1 MRLISRKCFSVLY
14 LSVIKY
20 DRTRIK
26 IQEYCYLLSVICY
39 LLSVI
44 CYLLSVI
51 CYLLSVI
58 CYLLSMS
65 LGRDKAVRETVLLLR
80 VPCNE
85 TL

>member
-58 CYLLSMS
+58 CYLCLWVEI
-65 LGRDKAVRETVLLLR
+65 RR
-80 VPCNE
+80 
-85 TL
+85 